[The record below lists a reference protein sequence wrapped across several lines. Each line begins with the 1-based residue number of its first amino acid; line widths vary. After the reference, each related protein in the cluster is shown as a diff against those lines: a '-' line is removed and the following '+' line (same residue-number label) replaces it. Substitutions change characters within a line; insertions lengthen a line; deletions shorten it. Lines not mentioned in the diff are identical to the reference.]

1 MLTLFLRAMIL
12 YIVMIVVM
20 RGMGRRQLGQF
31 EPYEFAMTILIADII
46 ATPMESVS
54 TPLLQGLLPVAGLFV
69 VHCAI
74 TLIDMKSDKARA
86 VISGKPAVVISKGVI
101 DEKELERLCL
111 SLSDLLEGLRG
122 EGMLDP
128 SEVGTAVIEA
138 NGRISAFPRSSKRP
152 PTTSEMGIDAGYEG
166 LPMILVMDGRAQKNN
181 LSQCGKDL
189 DWLREQLSRVGLEI
203 EDTYFALIDTK
214 GALTAQ
220 RKGGGMEHTQ
230 AISSAEVTW

>member
-12 YIVMIVVM
+12 YIVMILVM

-31 EPYEFAMTILIADII
+31 QPFEFAMTILIADII

-54 TPLLQGLLPVAGLFV
+54 TPLLQGILPVAALFV

-74 TLIDMKSDKARA
+74 TLIDMKSDRARA
-86 VISGKPAVVISKGVI
+86 VISGKPAVVISKGIVN
-101 DEKELERLCL
+101 EKELERLCI

-122 EGMLDP
+122 DGLLDP
-128 SEVGTAVIEA
+128 AEVGTAIVEA

-152 PTTSEMGIDAGYEG
+152 PTTSEMGVDAGYEG

-181 LSQCGKDL
+181 LCQCGKDL
-189 DWLREQLSRVGLEI
+189 NWLKEQLSRVGLEI
-203 EDTYFALIDTK
+203 ENTYFAFMDTK

-220 RKGGGMEHTQ
+220 RKGGGVEHAQ
-230 AISSAEVTW
+230 AVSPAEVTW

>member
-20 RGMGRRQLGQF
+20 RGLGRRQLGQF
-31 EPYEFAMTILIADII
+31 QPYEFAMTILIADII

-54 TPLLQGLLPVAGLFV
+54 TPLLQGLLPVAAMFV

-86 VISGKPAVVISKGVI
+86 IISGKPAIVISKGVI
-101 DEKELERLCL
+101 DEKELERLCI

-122 EGMLDP
+122 DGLLDP
-128 SEVGTAVIEA
+128 AEVGTAIVEA
-138 NGRISAFPRSSKRP
+138 NGRISAFPRASVRP
-152 PTTSEMGIDAGYEG
+152 PTASEMGIDAGYEG
-166 LPMILVMDGRAQKNN
+166 LPLILVMDGRAQKNN
-181 LSQCGKDL
+181 LNQCGKDNN
-189 DWLREQLSRVGLEI
+189 WLKEQLAHVGLDI
-203 EDTYFALIDTK
+203 ESTYFAFVNTK

-220 RKGGGMEHTQ
+220 RKGGGMEHLQ
-230 AISSAEVTW
+230 VFSPAEIIW